1 MISSRSSS
9 EFSRDKRE
17 GLDTHGIITNM
28 NIMNLFN
35 ILNVAII
42 VVGLP
47 IIVVTSVSI
56 IRKFQAIDKK
66 INEMNVLLRWH

>member
-1 MISSRSSS
+1 
-9 EFSRDKRE
+9 
-17 GLDTHGIITNM
+17 M

-47 IIVVTSVSI
+47 IIIVTSVSI